1 VKNILI
7 PYFLG
12 MTHDKNSQI
21 EFLLLFIDISYM
33 YMWFRFFFFCL
44 LNICGLDL
52 GLATFHI
59 NWKGD

>member
-1 VKNILI
+1 
-7 PYFLG
+7 

-21 EFLLLFIDISYM
+21 EFLLLSLSKKQEFLLLFIDICI
-33 YMWFRFFFFCL
+33 FIKKKKFIDIC
-44 LNICGLDL
+44 ICGLDF